1 MPLADEGP
9 PSAAVRN
16 APPQGGSGWDPGC
29 WFLLAAIVVLLAAR
43 VPLVLLR
50 AVDNDEFE
58 HAHASWSVF
67 RGLVPYRDF
76 FEHHTPWYP
85 FTLSPFFRWF
95 PVAESFDAARH
106 FLIFGRFLSLALTA
120 LSAVLVFLVGRL
132 GASRRVGLLAALFF
146 VGQPA
151 LIHRTLEI
159 RPDVLGLAFFV
170 AALWFLRHGLLA
182 QEALPARRLRW
193 FLGGGLCLGAAVMCT
208 QKMLFALPG
217 AFVGLGLWILAA
229 GPRSLSTRTAT
240 VLVVL
245 LGVAAPTV
253 VTWIGFALRGGG
265 DQFIYDNFVINAHW
279 RWRTGRHLL
288 VIFRESWP
296 ILLLCILGAWTALFR
311 RGRAGE
317 RDHGDVLLLC
327 ILVGLVAGL
336 VVVPA
341 AYEQYFLPP
350 LTITCLFAARG
361 LSLVLDASRHRSR
374 GWLVVCATVPLLI
387 LPVVTLVRELHRRQG
402 AEMARLAFVYAH
414 TGPTDTVLDGWFG
427 TGVFRPH
434 PLYYFFMHRELQ
446 VSLSE
451 GEKDAYLGALTSGR
465 VRPALITLDDEL
477 RALGPRFVQFVQRH
491 YVSADGLFYL
501 PVNTNAQ

>member
-9 PSAAVRN
+9 PSAAVRG

-58 HAHASWSVF
+58 HAHAAWSVF

-76 FEHHTPWYP
+76 FEHHTPWYH

-106 FLIFGRFLSLALTA
+106 FLIFARFLSLALTA

-159 RPDVLGLAFFV
+159 RPDVLALAFFV
-170 AALWFLRHGLLA
+170 AALWFLRHGFLA

-193 FLGGGLCLGAAVMCT
+193 FVGGGLCLGATVMCT

-217 AFVGLGLWILAA
+217 AFVGLGLWILAG
-229 GPRSLSTRTAT
+229 GPRNLSSRTAT

-245 LGVAAPTV
+245 LAVAAPTA

-265 DQFIYDNFVINAHW
+265 GQFIYDNFVINAHW
-279 RWRTGRHLL
+279 RWRTSRFLL

-296 ILLLCILGAWTALFR
+296 ILFLCILGAWAALFR

-361 LSLVLDASRHRSR
+361 LSLILDASRHRSR

-387 LPVVTLVRELHRRQG
+387 LPVLTLVRDLHRRQG
-402 AEMARLAFVYAH
+402 AEMARLEFVYAH

-451 GEKDAYLGALTSGR
+451 REKDGYLDALTSGR

-477 RALGPRFVQFVQRH
+477 RALGPRFLEFVRRN
-491 YVSADGLFYL
+491 YVTQGGLFYL
-501 PVNTNAQ
+501 PVEPLQ